1 MAIEDDGTEFA
12 HTEDGHRAVL
22 RYQLK
27 RGHLVLEHTEVPP
40 ELEGRGIGSALVEA
54 AVERAHTEGLAL
66 VAVCPFAS
74 AWLRRHPDRAR
85 GLRVRHSTPKE

>member
-1 MAIEDDGTEFA
+1 MTIGIEDDGTQFVHA
-12 HTEDGHRAVL
+12 EDGHRAVL

-54 AVERAHTEGLAL
+54 AVERARTEGLRL

-74 AWLRRHPDRAR
+74 AWLRRHPDRVTGVPIR
-85 GLRVRHSTPKE
+85 YVDG